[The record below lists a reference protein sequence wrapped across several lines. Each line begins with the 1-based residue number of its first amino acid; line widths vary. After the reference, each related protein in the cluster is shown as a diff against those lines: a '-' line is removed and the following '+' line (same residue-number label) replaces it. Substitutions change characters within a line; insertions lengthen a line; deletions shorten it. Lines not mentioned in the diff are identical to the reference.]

1 MSCRNSP
8 SRIGTVVALGCASV
22 FLFVSVSPASAQ
34 LTWTGTVSNAW
45 DINTTTNWT
54 DSLTLSQTLA
64 YTDGLAVIFD
74 NTPGVSGNTA
84 VNIVSTVQPASI
96 TFNNSIVPYSFSGAA
111 ISGTGSVLLSSSAGS
126 VTFSSSNSYTGGTIV
141 NGGALTVGDDNAI
154 SGGSL
159 SLAAAGT
166 VNFIS
171 LNPSIVGLAG
181 AGSIVLGNAA
191 AAPPTPTNLTVN
203 STSNSTFSGVIS
215 EAAPGLGFLTT
226 TGRGMVTLTGA
237 NTYSGGTVISAGTVS
252 VDNGGASGT
261 LGSGPITNNAT
272 LIFNRGDTALNMS
285 QVISGSGGVI
295 QSGTGMVT
303 FSAPI
308 ITRAARRSVPA
319 P

>member
-1 MSCRNSP
+1 M
-8 SRIGTVVALGCASV
+8 
-22 FLFVSVSPASAQ
+22 
-34 LTWTGTVSNAW
+34 
-45 DINTTTNWT
+45 
-54 DSLTLSQTLA
+54 
-64 YTDGLAVIFD
+64 
-74 NTPGVSGNTA
+74 
-84 VNIVSTVQPASI
+84 
-96 TFNNSIVPYSFSGAA
+96 
-111 ISGTGSVLLSSSAGS
+111 
-126 VTFSSSNSYTGGTIV
+126 
-141 NGGALTVGDDNAI
+141 TVGDDNAI

-303 FSAPI
+303 FSVRI